1 MPNVAIPTD
10 EESYGLLRK
19 YETPEHIVRHSQR
32 VWDVGRLLGA
42 ALAHQQYPVNLGL
55 LKASCLLHD
64 IGKYPCILDG
74 TRYHDVR
81 GEQILLEE
89 GFPEVARIIV
99 QHVMLRSG
107 PEAPVREEHLLY
119 YSDKRVVHDEVVSL
133 EDRFVY
139 LLDTYAKNP
148 ESERG
153 IMRMKAETL
162 RIEQSIFLFLDFHPD
177 ELIDRLGT
185 RDPGPRV
192 PGEA

>member
-19 YETPEHIVRHSQR
+19 YGTPEHIIQHSQR
-32 VWDVGRLLGA
+32 VWEVGRLLGA
-42 ALAHQQYPVNLGL
+42 ELVRRQYPINLSL

-74 TRYHDVR
+74 TRHHDVR

-99 QHVMLRSG
+99 QHVLLRVG
-107 PEAPVREEHLLY
+107 PEAPVREEHVLY

-139 LLDTYAKNP
+139 LLHTYAKNP

-153 IMRMKAETL
+153 IMRMKEETL
-162 RIEQSIFLFLDFHPD
+162 RIERDIFLFLDFNPD
-177 ELIDRLGT
+177 DLVDRLGT
-185 RDPGPRV
+185 
-192 PGEA
+192 